1 MATFDESQITDLSEI
16 LGTNS
21 DVLGAHLEYY
31 ASVISD
37 SDKTRVLELVTEWQ
51 TVSTTDMVT
60 TIEPKDRNFGV
71 RVSGGAKINSIV
83 SRIAALLQFETL
95 SGGGQTRLV
104 RA

>member
-1 MATFDESQITDLSEI
+1 MATFTEAQITDLAEI
-16 LGTNS
+16 LSTNS
-21 DVLGAHLEYY
+21 DVLGDHLEYY

-37 SDKTRVLELVTEWQ
+37 TDKTRVLELVTEWQ
-51 TVSTTDMVT
+51 AVSTTDMVT

-83 SRIAALLQFETL
+83 ARIAALLQFEMVA
-95 SGGGQTRLV
+95 GYGQTRLV